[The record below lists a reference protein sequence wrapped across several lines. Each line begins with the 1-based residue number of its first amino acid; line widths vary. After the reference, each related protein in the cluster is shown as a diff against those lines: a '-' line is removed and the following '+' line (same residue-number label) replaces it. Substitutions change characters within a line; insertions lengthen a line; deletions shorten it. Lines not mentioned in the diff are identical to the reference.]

1 MSALPSTYNQ
11 TSLAYKYDAA
21 VASAYPNY
29 AQPQK
34 KAPTPRIDV
43 IPGGHERHGKALT
56 PSQQLAISIA
66 KCAFALIT
74 VFAMIGIGR
83 VTLNSL
89 NVQEAL
95 AARTA
100 QAQLD
105 EARSSI
111 NVMEVQQS
119 TLSNP
124 TRIKTEA
131 EALGMSSAE
140 TVAIIDITGDVVATD
155 DEGNLSITDSLAV
168 VAKSA

>member
-1 MSALPSTYNQ
+1 MSAMPSSYNQ
-11 TSLAYKYDAA
+11 TSLAYKYDAEA
-21 VASAYPNY
+21 HSAYPSF
-29 AQPQK
+29 AQPEK

-43 IPGGHERHGKALT
+43 IPGGHEKPGKSLS
-56 PSQQLAISIA
+56 PSQQLAISVA
-66 KCAFALIT
+66 KYAFVLIS
-74 VFAMIGIGR
+74 VFAMIGVGR
-83 VTLNSL
+83 VTLNSM

-95 AARTA
+95 AARTM

-111 NVMEVQQS
+111 NMMEVQQS

-131 EALGMSSAE
+131 EALGMYSAD
-140 TVAIIDITGDVVATD
+140 TVTIIDITGDVVAI
-155 DEGNLSITDSLAV
+155 DETGHLSITDSIAV